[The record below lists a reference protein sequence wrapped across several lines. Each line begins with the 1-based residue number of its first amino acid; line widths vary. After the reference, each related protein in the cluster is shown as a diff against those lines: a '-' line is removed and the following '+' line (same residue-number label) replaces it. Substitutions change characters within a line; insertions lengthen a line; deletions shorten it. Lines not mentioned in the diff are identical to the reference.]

1 MGTIRSVEHLIQ
13 SIEESIAQAD
23 QDLKRMRR
31 RLDDLKIQAAQPFEY
46 AEKLSSLLLR
56 QQELVDAL
64 DLTKSQAT
72 GGLAADSGAATTT
85 PETAV
90 LNEGDWGW

>member
-1 MGTIRSVEHLIQ
+1 M
-13 SIEESIAQAD
+13 EESIAQAE

-31 RLDDLKIQAAQPFEY
+31 RLDDLKVQAAQPFEC

-64 DLTKSQAT
+64 DLTKSQSS
-72 GGLAADSGAATTT
+72 GGLAADSGAATATSETPTT
-85 PETAV
+85 ASSAR
-90 LNEGDWGW
+90 